1 MKFLLVS
8 LIALTTLT
16 ASLAASAQT
25 VDEVINKHVEA
36 IGGKDKLNGMKSLHI
51 EADMDIMGNQ
61 ALSTTTTLFG
71 KGSRN
76 EIDFN
81 GQKIIN
87 CITADK
93 GGWTINPLAGQVT
106 AEDMPAEQAN
116 ASKPQLYPGGL
127 LLDYAAK
134 GNKVVLAG
142 QEDLNG
148 VKAWKLN
155 VTTKEGTNITQYIDP
170 NTWYLLK
177 IVTKLNMG
185 GQDIEQGVTFSDY
198 KKTDYGFVAPYTSAV
213 ELPQGMTLNIS
224 VKKIEINKDIDPKI
238 FDKP

>member
-1 MKFLLVS
+1 MKFLRVS

-16 ASLAASAQT
+16 ASVAASAQT
-25 VDEVINKHVEA
+25 VDEIINKHVEA
-36 IGGKDKLNGMKSLHI
+36 IGGKDKLNNMKSLYI
-51 EADMDIMGNQ
+51 ESDMEVMGNQ
-61 ALSTTTTLFG
+61 ATSTITTLFG
-71 KGSRN
+71 TGSRS

-106 AEDMPAEQAN
+106 AENMPEGQAN
-116 ASKPQLYPGGL
+116 ASKPQLYPGGI

-134 GNKVVLAG
+134 GNKVELAG
-142 QEDLNG
+142 QEDING

-155 VTTKEGTNITQYIDP
+155 VTTKEGANLTQYIDP
-170 NTWYLLK
+170 NTWYIIK
-177 IVTKLNMG
+177 TVTKLNMG

-198 KKTDYGFVAPYTSAV
+198 KKTDYGFVAPHSSAI
-213 ELPQGMTLNIS
+213 ELPQGMILNVS